1 MSAVQKLLLRRSLT
15 ERSVPPV
22 SIPAPSPSALTVVLQ
37 GGDPCWATLAANLPN
52 DVSTISSN
60 CGCDGDKKPD
70 ANTLF
75 WLDLTIFRMNTCAK
89 RVGGWGLLAQP
100 LFRQRSSLGLC
111 CQHEGRPRGRV
122 YLAPKRSPARGI
134 CSWRFLVS
142 LSLEGLA
149 LRIKGSW
156 RRGAF
161 KGAVFPR
168 PDPRLA
174 CNCTPGAVALQCGSR
189 FR

>member
-1 MSAVQKLLLRRSLT
+1 MSVGEELLPRRSLA
-15 ERSVPPV
+15 ERFAPLVSARVPLLGPMGRC
-22 SIPAPSPSALTVVLQ
+22 PR
-37 GGDPCWATLAANLPN
+37 GYERGWANVAANLPN
-52 DVSTISSN
+52 DAFTISSN
-60 CGCDGDKKPD
+60 CGRDGDKNPD

-111 CQHEGRPRGRV
+111 CHHEGRPRGRV
-122 YLAPKRSPARGI
+122 CLAPKRSPARGI
-134 CSWRFLVS
+134 CSWRFLVP

-189 FR
+189 FW